1 MILAD
6 FHTHTNY
13 CDGKHTPEEMVL
25 GAIER
30 GLEAIGFT
38 EHSYTP
44 FDLRYCL
51 TEEKTKAYIQDVR
64 ALQEKY
70 KDRIRIYCGLEL
82 DSFAPI
88 PAPGTFDFLIGS
100 VHYVQ
105 FGDHYVVMDEGNDN
119 LRKGAQDFCN
129 GDVYCI
135 AEAYFE
141 RVVEAVRRCDAAI
154 IGHFDVISKFQELDP
169 IFDESHPR
177 YVAAYRKAID
187 ALIPM
192 NKVFEVNVGAIS
204 RGKRTTPYPSSPIL
218 QEIWERGGKLMLTG
232 DTHQKENLCFQ
243 FEHWAEEIGKMGIEL
258 KDYTVMF

>member
-13 CDGKHTPEEMVL
+13 GDGKHTPEEMVL

-30 GLEAIGFT
+30 GMDAIGFT

-44 FDLRYCL
+44 FDSRYCM
-51 TEEKTKAYIQDVR
+51 TQEETKHYIRDIR
-64 ALQEKY
+64 DLQQKY
-70 KDRIRIYCGLEL
+70 GNRIKIYCGLEL
-82 DSFAPI
+82 DSYAPI

-100 VHYVQ
+100 VHYLK
-105 FGDHYVVMDEGNDN
+105 FGDDYVVMDEGNDN
-119 LRKGAQDFCN
+119 LRRGAERYCN

-141 RVVEAVRRCDAAI
+141 RVVEAVKRADTQI
-154 IGHFDVISKFQELDP
+154 VGHFDVISKFQELDP

-177 YVAAYRKAID
+177 YVAAYRKALD
-187 ALIPM
+187 ALLPM

-204 RGKRTTPYPSSPIL
+204 RGKRTTPYPSQPIL
-218 QEIWERGGKLMLTG
+218 QEIAGRGGKLMLTG

-243 FEHWAEEIGKMGIEL
+243 FEHWDAEIRKMGIEL
-258 KDYTVMF
+258 QNYTVMF